1 MFNISKF
8 EDKKRAE
15 NELELAN
22 INYEIKKLDLEIAE
36 LEKKEANAELE
47 LVDSGLTGEEFE
59 ELTNT
64 ILDKKLSDEEFEEII
79 ERIES
84 LPKDE
89 EGKVSIEVDEDF
101 VVYMVFLLGLYG
113 LLKNDLRKKKLKL
126 LETEIEIREDMLESI
141 EGEN

>member
-15 NELELAN
+15 IELELAN

-36 LEKKEANAELE
+36 LEKKEANAEYE

-141 EGEN
+141 EGGN

>member
-1 MFNISKF
+1 MFNLSKF

-15 NELELAN
+15 IELELAN

-36 LEKKEANAELE
+36 LEKKEANAEYE

-64 ILDKKLSDEEFEEII
+64 ILDKKLSDEDFEEII

-113 LLKNDLRKKKLKL
+113 LIKNDLRKKKLKL

>member
-15 NELELAN
+15 IELELAN

-36 LEKKEANAELE
+36 LEKKEANAEYE

-113 LLKNDLRKKKLKL
+113 LIKNDLRKKKLKL

>member
-15 NELELAN
+15 IELELAN

-36 LEKKEANAELE
+36 LEKKEANAEYE

-64 ILDKKLSDEEFEEII
+64 ILDKKLSDEDFEEII

-84 LPKDE
+84 MPKDE

-113 LLKNDLRKKKLKL
+113 LIKNDLRKKKLKL

>member
-15 NELELAN
+15 IELELAN

-36 LEKKEANAELE
+36 LEKKEANAEYE

-113 LLKNDLRKKKLKL
+113 LIKNDLRKKKLKL
-126 LETEIEIREDMLESI
+126 LETEIEIREDMLEYI

>member
-8 EDKKRAE
+8 ENRKRAE
-15 NELELAN
+15 IELELAN

-36 LEKKEANAELE
+36 IEKKEANAELE
-47 LVDSGLTGEEFE
+47 LIDSGLTGEEFE

-64 ILDKKLSDEEFEEII
+64 LLDKKLSDEEYEEII
-79 ERIES
+79 DRIES
-84 LPKDE
+84 LPKDD
-89 EGKVSIEVDEDF
+89 EGKVAIEVDEDF
-101 VVYMVFLLGLYG
+101 VAYMVFILGLYG

-141 EGEN
+141 EGES

>member
-15 NELELAN
+15 IELELAN

-36 LEKKEANAELE
+36 LEKKEANAEYE

-113 LLKNDLRKKKLKL
+113 LMKNDLRKKKLKL

>member
-15 NELELAN
+15 IELELAN

-36 LEKKEANAELE
+36 IEKKEANAEYE

-113 LLKNDLRKKKLKL
+113 LIKNDLRKKKLKL

>member
-15 NELELAN
+15 IELELAN

-36 LEKKEANAELE
+36 LEKKEANAEYE

-64 ILDKKLSDEEFEEII
+64 ILDKKLSDEDLEEII

-113 LLKNDLRKKKLKL
+113 LIKNDLRKKKLKL

>member
-15 NELELAN
+15 IELELAN

>member
-15 NELELAN
+15 IELELAN
-22 INYEIKKLDLEIAE
+22 INYEIKKLDLDIAE
-36 LEKKEANAELE
+36 LEKKEANAEYE

-113 LLKNDLRKKKLKL
+113 LMKNDLRKKKLKL

>member
-1 MFNISKF
+1 MFNLSKF

-15 NELELAN
+15 IELELAN

-36 LEKKEANAELE
+36 LEKKEANAEYK

-59 ELTNT
+59 ELANT
-64 ILDKKLSDEEFEEII
+64 ILDKKLSDEDLEEII

-113 LLKNDLRKKKLKL
+113 LLKNDLIKKKLKL
-126 LETEIEIREDMLESI
+126 LETEIESREDMLESI

>member
-1 MFNISKF
+1 MFNLSKF

-15 NELELAN
+15 IELELAN

-36 LEKKEANAELE
+36 LEKKEANAEYK

-59 ELTNT
+59 ELANT
-64 ILDKKLSDEEFEEII
+64 ILDKKLSDVDLEEIS

-113 LLKNDLRKKKLKL
+113 LLKNDLIKKKLKL
-126 LETEIEIREDMLESI
+126 LETEIESREDMLESI